1 MLKFNSKMNN
11 LGGKIKS
18 LITKKLI
25 IIATALTV
33 DTIVETTA
41 MMINNGY
48 TNTSKSNDLSWIVV
62 VYDKEEPKD

>member
-11 LGGKIKS
+11 LGGKVRNI
-18 LITKKLI
+18 ITKKLI
-25 IIATALTV
+25 TMAAVLTV
-33 DTIVETTA
+33 DTIIETTA